1 MFPGFGRLGRG
12 QEDTWRGDEKGMVYV
27 CEKCKF
33 VFERQG
39 EVTNCPG
46 CGSGHIRPA
55 NEAERQDYIARKEQ
69 VKK

>member
-1 MFPGFGRLGRG
+1 MFAGENGSA
-12 QEDTWRGDEKGMVYV
+12 GDKKTLAGEANGMVYV

-39 EVTNCPG
+39 EVTNCPD

-55 NEAERQDYIARKEQ
+55 DEAERRDYIADKQQIRK
-69 VKK
+69 

>member
-1 MFPGFGRLGRG
+1 MIQAGEKKKL
-12 QEDTWRGDEKGMVYV
+12 WRGEENGMVYV

-46 CGSGHIRPA
+46 CGSSHIRPA
-55 NEAERQDYIARKEQ
+55 DEEERRRYIAEKQRARG
-69 VKK
+69 

>member
-1 MFPGFGRLGRG
+1 
-12 QEDTWRGDEKGMVYV
+12 MVYV

-39 EVTNCPG
+39 EVTNCPD

-55 NEAERQDYIARKEQ
+55 DEAERQSYIAGKEQ
-69 VKK
+69 AKK